1 MSGSSG
7 SDKEVRQF
15 DDVHVGATESVECR
29 KQKSANERNNE
40 GIEFSE
46 ENVMGENSQAKE
58 EQSGNDFVCD
68 KMESQ
73 QEEEE
78 GMEVCEES
86 ACVDDCVE
94 QNMKEK
100 VENISESER
109 TCLPVESD
117 KTAGVMESKSH
128 IEVENEDDT
137 PLNWDDDVEDKVS
150 KEREDSENILKAKDD
165 MNAGGIVQAAQV
177 NESKS
182 EVKKIKLKKK
192 KKSKALNEGKGEE
205 ESGTVEKKGKKKSSR
220 SNITVF
226 DMMNMNELRE
236 EKMED
241 REMKVE
247 TKVEEVTERKVE
259 GRVCHIFVRGKVHR
273 IFMLE
278 ASSEVFLISVFDID
292 CP

>member
-1 MSGSSG
+1 M
-7 SDKEVRQF
+7 
-15 DDVHVGATESVECR
+15 ECC
-29 KQKSANERNNE
+29 KQKSANEGNNE
-40 GIEFSE
+40 GRESSE
-46 ENVMGENSQAKE
+46 EIVMGENSRAE
-58 EQSGNDFVCD
+58 EKSGNDFVFD

-73 QEEEE
+73 QEKEE
-78 GMEVCEES
+78 GMEAYEES

-94 QNMKEK
+94 QNMKKK
-100 VENISESER
+100 VESISESER

-117 KTAGVMESKSH
+117 KTAGVMESESH

-137 PLNWDDDVEDKVS
+137 PLNWDDDVEDEVS
-150 KEREDSENILKAKDD
+150 KEREDSEHRLKAKED

-205 ESGTVEKKGKKKSSR
+205 EAGTVEKKGKKKSSR

-236 EKMED
+236 EKTE
-241 REMKVE
+241 EGEKKVE

-259 GRVCHIFVRGKVHR
+259 GR
-273 IFMLE
+273 
-278 ASSEVFLISVFDID
+278 
-292 CP
+292 

>member
-1 MSGSSG
+1 M
-7 SDKEVRQF
+7 
-15 DDVHVGATESVECR
+15 ECC
-29 KQKSANERNNE
+29 KQKSANEGNNE
-40 GIEFSE
+40 GRESSE
-46 ENVMGENSQAKE
+46 EIVMGESRAE

-73 QEEEE
+73 QEKEE
-78 GMEVCEES
+78 GMEACEES

-94 QNMKEK
+94 QNMKKK
-100 VENISESER
+100 VESISESER

-117 KTAGVMESKSH
+117 KTAGVMESESH
-128 IEVENEDDT
+128 IEVENDDDT
-137 PLNWDDDVEDKVS
+137 PLNWDDDVEDEVS
-150 KEREDSENILKAKDD
+150 KEREDSESRLKAKED

-205 ESGTVEKKGKKKSSR
+205 EAGTVEKKGKKKSSR

-236 EKMED
+236 EKTE
-241 REMKVE
+241 EGEKKVE

-259 GRVCHIFVRGKVHR
+259 GR
-273 IFMLE
+273 
-278 ASSEVFLISVFDID
+278 
-292 CP
+292 

>member
-1 MSGSSG
+1 M
-7 SDKEVRQF
+7 
-15 DDVHVGATESVECR
+15 ECC
-29 KQKSANERNNE
+29 KQKSANEGNNE
-40 GIEFSE
+40 GRESSE
-46 ENVMGENSQAKE
+46 EIVMGENSRAE
-58 EQSGNDFVCD
+58 EKSGNDFVCD

-73 QEEEE
+73 QEKEE
-78 GMEVCEES
+78 GMEAYEES

-100 VENISESER
+100 VESISESER

-117 KTAGVMESKSH
+117 ETAGVMESESQ

-137 PLNWDDDVEDKVS
+137 PLNWDDDVEDEVS
-150 KEREDSENILKAKDD
+150 KEMEDSESRLKAKED

-205 ESGTVEKKGKKKSSR
+205 EAGTVEKKGKKKSSR

-236 EKMED
+236 EKTE
-241 REMKVE
+241 EGEKKVE

-259 GRVCHIFVRGKVHR
+259 GR
-273 IFMLE
+273 
-278 ASSEVFLISVFDID
+278 
-292 CP
+292 